1 MYNSMYIEE
10 QDFAAKRI
18 DWGVWK
24 RLYRYALQHKGLFFT
39 VIATLV
45 FVALIDISYPL
56 FTSYAI
62 DHFVLPRSV
71 EGIGRFAA
79 LYAVFILVQGSGVIT
94 FINCA
99 GQLEMK
105 IAYTIRQDAFRRLQE
120 LSFSF
125 YDHTAVGY
133 IMARMMSDIS
143 RLSDMVA
150 WSLVD
155 VLWSLFFAIGCMV
168 TMFALSWKLAL
179 ISLAVVPLLAY
190 ISIQL
195 QTLMLRHQRE
205 ARKLNSRI
213 TGAFNEGIMGAVTTK
228 TLVREDANA
237 AEFNELTG
245 SMKKASIKSALVSA
259 SFFPVIMSLG
269 AIGTAFALTLGG
281 DAVLNPQTALVGA
294 LTAGTLVAFISYCTQ
309 LFDPIQQLANIL
321 AEMLGAQA
329 SAERVITLMNTEPEV
344 KDRPEIV
351 EKYGD
356 LVTPRTE
363 NWETIAGN
371 ISFDHVSFQYQNGE
385 RVLDDFSLDVKAGQ
399 TIALVGETGS
409 GKSTIVNLLCRF
421 YEPTEGSIR
430 IDGTDYRERTQLWLQ
445 SSLGYVLQTPHLFS
459 GTIRDNIRFGK
470 PDATDEEVS
479 EAARIV
485 HAEPFILAQEKGYE
499 TEIGESGARLSTGQ
513 KQLLSFARVVLK
525 NPRIFVL
532 DEATSSIDTETEQL
546 IQHAIT
552 HILKGRSSFIVAHRL
567 STIRSA
573 DRILVIRGGKI
584 QESGTH
590 EELLALRG
598 YYFDLYTQQF
608 CEDRTAES
616 LGGTGT
622 ENVER

>member
-1 MYNSMYIEE
+1 MYIEE
-10 QDFAAKRI
+10 QDYAAKRI

-24 RLYRYALQHKGLFFT
+24 RLYRYALQHKGLFIT
-39 VIATLV
+39 VIATLI

-56 FTSYAI
+56 FTSFAI
-62 DHFVLPRSV
+62 DHFVVPRSV
-71 EGIGRFAA
+71 DGLGRFAA
-79 LYAVFILVQGSGVIT
+79 LYAAFILVQGSGVIT
-94 FINCA
+94 FITCA

-105 IAYTIRQDAFRRLQE
+105 IAYTIRQDAFLRLQE

-125 YDHTAVGY
+125 YDRTAVGY

-155 VLWSLFFAIGCMV
+155 VLWSLFFALGCMV
-168 TMFALSWKLAL
+168 TMFLLSWKLAL
-179 ISLAVVPLLAY
+179 ISLAVIPLLTY

-195 QTLMLRHQRE
+195 QTLMLKHQRE

-269 AIGTAFALTLGG
+269 AIGTALALTLGG

-294 LTAGTLVAFISYCTQ
+294 LTAGTLVAFITYCTQ

-329 SAERVITLMNTEPEV
+329 SAERVISLLNTEPEIT
-344 KDRPEIV
+344 DRPEV
-351 EKYGD
+351 LQHYGD
-356 LVTPRTE
+356 ILSPRTE
-363 NWETIAGN
+363 NWEPITGDV
-371 ISFDHVSFQYQNGE
+371 SFDHVTFQYKNGE
-385 RVLDDFSLDVKAGQ
+385 RVLDDFSLEVKAGQ
-399 TIALVGETGS
+399 TIALVGETGA

-421 YEPTEGSIR
+421 YEPTEGVIR

-445 SSLGYVLQTPHLFS
+445 SSLGYVLQAPHLFS
-459 GTIRDNIRFGK
+459 GTIQDNIRFGR
-470 PDATDEEVS
+470 PDATDDEVKA
-479 EAARIV
+479 AARLV
-485 HAEPFILAQEKGYE
+485 HAEHFILAQEKGYE

-525 NPRIFVL
+525 DPRIFVL

-552 HILKGRSSFIVAHRL
+552 HILKDRTSFIVAHRL

-590 EELLALRG
+590 AELIRLRG
-598 YYFDLYTQQF
+598 YYYNLYTQQF

-616 LGGTGT
+616 LGGDKA
-622 ENVER
+622 ERGNT

>member
-1 MYNSMYIEE
+1 MYIEE

-18 DWGVWK
+18 DWNVWK
-24 RLYRYALQHKGLFFT
+24 RLYRYALQQKGLFLT
-39 VIATLV
+39 VIVALI
-45 FVALIDISYPL
+45 FVALIDIAYPL

-62 DHFVLPRSV
+62 DHFVVPKSLDGL
-71 EGIGRFAA
+71 EHFAA
-79 LYAVFILVQGSGVIT
+79 LYAFVILLQGSGVIT

-105 IAYTIRQDAFRRLQE
+105 IAYTIRQDAFHRLQE

-125 YDHTAVGY
+125 YDRTAVGY

-143 RLSDMVA
+143 RLSDMIA

-155 VLWSLFFAIGCMV
+155 VLWSLLFALGCMA

-179 ISLAVVPLLAY
+179 ISLAVLPLLAF
-190 ISIQL
+190 ISMKL
-195 QTLMLRHQRE
+195 QTLMLKHQRE

-228 TLVREDANA
+228 TLVREEANA
-237 AEFNELTG
+237 GEFNELTG
-245 SMKKASIKSALVSA
+245 SMKKASVKSALVSA
-259 SFFPVIMSLG
+259 SFFPIVMSLG

-281 DAVLNPQTALVGA
+281 EAVLSPQTAFVGA
-294 LTAGTLVAFISYCTQ
+294 LSAGTLVAFVSYCTQ
-309 LFDPIQQLANIL
+309 IFDPIQQLANIL

-329 SAERVITLMNTEPEV
+329 SAERVITLLNTEPDIT
-344 KDRPEIV
+344 DRPDIV

-356 LVTPRTE
+356 ILNPHPE
-363 NWETIAGN
+363 NWEP
-371 ISFDHVSFQYQNGE
+371 ISGDITFDHVSFQYKNGE
-385 RVLDDFSLDVKAGQ
+385 RVLDDFSLNVQAGQ
-399 TIALVGETGS
+399 TIALVGETGA

-445 SSLGYVLQTPHLFS
+445 SCLGYVLQTPHLFS
-459 GTIRDNIRFGK
+459 GTIQDNIRFGS
-470 PDATDEEVS
+470 PDATDEEVRQ
-479 EAARIV
+479 AARLV

-546 IQHAIT
+546 IQHAIS
-552 HILKGRSSFIVAHRL
+552 HILQGRTSFIVAHRL

-590 EELLALRG
+590 EELLRLRG

-616 LGGTGT
+616 LDSAKP
-622 ENVER
+622 ERSLE